1 MRGSAPM
8 MFDFETEPQR
18 APSHSC
24 PAPCSAFRVIV
35 ADPPWEYDDGF
46 RGSSHSGNWHGEI
59 TSKPLPY
66 PSMTV
71 KEICALK
78 VSELADKDCR
88 LWLWTTN
95 KYLPDA
101 FRVIEAWGF
110 RYRQTLVWHKAD
122 PAPLTRSVTSNGAE
136 FLLVAVRGNPPC
148 KKRLPSAVIK
158 LPMTKKHS
166 KKPVEWQWLIEQ
178 TDDGPRLELFARRKR
193 PGWHVWGNE
202 IANDVEMPND
212 RTQRRLATEQP
223 HQPEAAP
230 RRPLE

>member
-24 PAPCSAFRVIV
+24 PEPCSAFRVIV
-35 ADPPWEYDDGF
+35 ADPPWEYDG
-46 RGSSHSGNWHGEI
+46 
-59 TSKPLPY
+59 
-66 PSMTV
+66 
-71 KEICALK
+71 
-78 VSELADKDCR
+78 
-88 LWLWTTN
+88 
-95 KYLPDA
+95 
-101 FRVIEAWGF
+101 GF

-122 PAPLTRSVTSNGAE
+122 PAPLTGSVTSNGAE

-178 TDDGPRLELFARRKR
+178 TEDGPRLELFARRKR

-202 IANDVEMPND
+202 IANDAEKPND
-212 RTQRRLATEQP
+212 RTQRRRATEQP